1 MAKIHGNDPTG
12 YSYASADAL
21 KAASRALAA
30 SIGEQTASRASA
42 VTTAKREFRGY
53 FAEAFSNNADVA
65 SRSAG
70 KLADALRSLV
80 GFVGELRDAAEQEDQ
95 RRADAKAWEAR
106 KREREQNFF
115 VGAAHEV
122 STWFGAEDDPKPRD
136 PEPEPRL
143 QADEV
148 SVRGRTIPA
157 AGGGGG
163 GTSSATSADLR
174 SFASVVRG
182 TDASLAGAVTSLRR
196 ALSDY
201 ESDCNP
207 CWGTLH
213 AQSLVTAVQDWL
225 TANGTDASWA
235 DTVAAQFEAAGGGA
249 GPATLSDAS
258 IAAALAAAGIEVGRD
273 DFTIGP
279 FSAMGTPPT
288 NGFADDPVNTAT
300 GNFLEPETDL
310 SFAGQA
316 SSLLFTRMYNSL
328 DSRVGVFGLGW
339 SSILDVHL
347 ELSDDAASVV
357 FDDGRQVDFPRRGD
371 GWSRAV
377 DDDMWLRAE
386 GSSLV
391 VSDNAGGRWAFSPS
405 GRWLGSD
412 RGAGTT
418 VTVRRDEQD
427 RITRLTH
434 AHGRFVDVEYSEDRV
449 VSATASD
456 GRRVE
461 YHYDA
466 ARRLVRVGDLVG
478 DRRYR
483 WNDEGLI
490 DRVTASTG
498 VVECENTYDSR
509 GRVVEQR
516 TPFGRRVRF
525 AYLPGRVTSVSD
537 VDGAHDNTWIAD
549 RKGRV
554 VGIVDADG
562 RRQSMSYDRHGN
574 LVSVVE
580 RDGQVTVHG
589 YDDRGRRIRTI
600 TPENADLTFGYDEQD
615 RLTTVVTADGGVV
628 AYEYTGED
636 RNPSVVDDPV
646 GGRTVLEW
654 RDGLL
659 IRTTDPTG
667 VVLTFHHDAD
677 GEVVGIEN
685 AIGDTAR
692 FLRDDAGR
700 ITEAVTPLGNRTRF
714 HHDDAGLLTT
724 KEDPDG
730 SVWRFE
736 HGAGGRVTATIDP
749 TGARTEFAH
758 GPHGEVVS
766 TTDPLGRVITK
777 GFDAFGNVSTMTL
790 PDGAEWTFVHDALS
804 RLGAVVD
811 PAGGTWTREYD
822 AVGAFG
828 AAVDPTGV
836 RTEQHRSRPDGVSTV
851 RDAFEAVSVTTDEF
865 GRPTRLEHADASAEL
880 TTYDACGRPI
890 ELLDADGGLTR
901 IERDL
906 AGRVVGVTTPAGRTT
921 RYEYDACGRPVSA
934 IDPAGARTTLT
945 YDADSRVVA
954 RTLPTGEVAR
964 TGYDRQGRV
973 VFADIPGVG
982 SARYRYDRVGRVVS
996 AQDTRFG
1003 QRAFRYD
1010 AAGQLVA
1017 AVNGL
1022 GGATRYEYDARGRL
1036 VRTVDPLGGVTVRTY
1051 TQLDKVASSTDQ
1063 LGRTTTATYDAAGR
1077 QLTQTDPD
1085 GTVLRW
1091 EYDAA
1096 GRESAQY
1103 AGDRLIGRIDRDAR
1117 ARTVTITDDTRPGSP
1132 TAHVLEFSR
1141 LGQLVRR
1148 STGARETR
1156 WTHDADGLRTS
1167 LDAPDGSTTRY
1178 EHDAAGRIS
1187 RVEHSAF
1194 GEVRYEHDAAGR
1206 LLQART
1212 SECLQTWEYANGHVV
1227 RHTRID
1233 ADGTH
1238 VSTIARDVDGR
1249 ITGVHGPRSSTT
1261 YEHDDAAQLVA
1272 AVPDGRRTDWVYDT
1286 AGRLVEERTDPGTRR
1301 FAYDAAGQLDR
1312 VDTAEGSPEAQYVHD
1327 GAGRRVRAIRAD
1339 GVTTTYGWTSRG
1351 QLTSVTHT
1359 TAAGSSTT
1367 ELHVDA
1373 LGDLAHVDGVPMD
1386 WDTAA
1391 FAPTLLA
1398 VGGTPVV
1405 RAPGG
1410 LTGVDAR
1417 WTASGRRTTRA
1428 TDDADPWRTLADL
1441 DGVGLPSGIAIGTD
1455 GALQVAGLEW
1465 MGARAY
1471 DSSSRGFLSVDPVS
1485 APAGATWAGN
1495 PYSFAGNDPLHAI
1508 DPLGLAPITDA
1519 ELEAYAAAQQ
1529 GPLARAAAATGD
1541 WFADNWEYVAGGAM
1555 VVAGGVLVATG
1566 VGGPVGMMLISA
1578 GADTIVQ
1585 KATTGEVNWG
1595 QVAVSGAF
1603 GAVGGGAAALIG
1615 KHLLGNAAE
1624 GAVENI
1630 ANYAVSG
1637 QPVTPGGLLRNAAE
1651 GAATSAA
1658 TGGMMSKV
1666 HLPTSVAKLGDE
1678 AATPPTS
1685 IYRGVNESHHAY
1697 EAATEG
1703 SAWPG
1708 DILGHS
1714 DGRAHALGMTEDSNL
1729 TSWTTNRSVAER
1741 FASDGSGQGVLTPGG
1756 RGVILSTTMEEHA
1769 HRIVPGPDA
1778 LGESEVL
1785 IRGVVSDVKVE
1796 RYGQ

>member
-21 KAASRALAA
+21 RAAARALAS
-30 SIGEQTASRASA
+30 SIGEQTASRATS
-42 VTTAKREFRGY
+42 VTTAKREFRGF
-53 FAEAFSNNADVA
+53 FAQVFSNNADIA

-106 KREREQNFF
+106 KREREENFF

-136 PEPEPRL
+136 PEPEPQL
-143 QADEV
+143 QAESV

-157 AGGGGG
+157 PGGGSG
-163 GTSSATSADLR
+163 GTSSAVPADLR
-174 SFASVVRG
+174 SFAAAGRG
-182 TDASLAGAVTSLRR
+182 MDESLAGAVTSLRR

-213 AQSLVTAVQDWL
+213 AQSLITAVQDWL

-258 IAAALAAAGIEVGRD
+258 IAAALAAAGIDVGRD

-288 NGFADDPVNTAT
+288 NGFANDPVNTAS

-316 SSLLFTRMYNSL
+316 SALLLTRMYNSL
-328 DSRVGVFGLGW
+328 DSRVGVFGIGW
-339 SSILDVHL
+339 SSILDVRL
-347 ELSDDAASVV
+347 ELSDGAVAVV
-357 FDDGRQVDFPRRGD
+357 LDDGRQVDFPRERD
-371 GWSRAV
+371 GWGRAIGE
-377 DDDMWLRAE
+377 DMWLRPE
-386 GSSLV
+386 HDSLV
-391 VSDNAGGRWAFSPS
+391 VQDNAGGRWAFSPS
-405 GRWLGSD
+405 GLWLGSSC
-412 RGAGTT
+412 GPGTA
-418 VTVRRDEQD
+418 VTVRRDERD

-434 AHGRFVDVEYSEDRV
+434 VFGRFVDVEYSGDRV
-449 VSATASD
+449 ASATASD
-456 GRRVE
+456 GRRVD
-461 YHYDA
+461 YHYDDD
-466 ARRLVRVGDLVG
+466 RRLVMATDAVGS
-478 DRRYR
+478 RRYH
-483 WNDEGLI
+483 WNDDGLI
-490 DRVTASTG
+490 DRVTAATG
-498 VVECENTYDSR
+498 VVECENTYDQR
-509 GRVVEQR
+509 GRVIEQR

-525 AYLPGRVTSVSD
+525 SYLPGRVTSVSD

-549 RKGRV
+549 RKGRLVGV
-554 VGIVDADG
+554 VDTDG
-562 RRQSMSYDRHGN
+562 QRQSMSYDPHGN
-574 LVSVVE
+574 LVSVTE

-589 YDDRGRRIRTI
+589 YDDRGRRIRTL
-600 TPENADLTFGYDEQD
+600 TPEGADLTFGYDEQD
-615 RLTTVVTADGGVV
+615 RLTTVVTANGGVV
-628 AYEYTGED
+628 EYEYAGED

-659 IRTTDPTG
+659 VRTTDPTG
-667 VVLTFHHDAD
+667 VVVTFHHDPSGD
-677 GEVVGIEN
+677 VVGIEN

-692 FLRDDAGR
+692 FLRDGAGR
-700 ITEAVTPLGNRTRF
+700 IIEAVTPLGNRTRY

-724 KEDPDG
+724 REDPDG
-730 SVWRFE
+730 SAWKFE
-736 HGAGGRVTATIDP
+736 HGAGGRVTATVDP
-749 TGARTEFAH
+749 TGARTEYAH
-758 GPHGEVVS
+758 GPHGEIVS
-766 TTDPLGRVITK
+766 TTDPVGRVVTK
-777 GFDAFGNVSTMTL
+777 EFDAFGNVSTMTL

-822 AVGAFG
+822 AVGALG
-828 AAVDPTGV
+828 ATVDPTGV
-836 RTEQHRSRPDGVSTV
+836 RTEVARSRADGVSTV
-851 RDAFEAVSVTTDEF
+851 RDAFDDLSVTTDEF
-865 GRPTRLEHADASAEL
+865 GRPTRLQHADSTTEL
-880 TTYDACGRPI
+880 TTYDACGRPV
-890 ELLDADGGLTR
+890 ELLDADGGLTK

-906 AGRVVGVTTPAGRTT
+906 AGRVVAVTTPAGRTI
-921 RYEYDACGRPVSA
+921 RYEYDRCGRPVCA

-945 YDADSRVVA
+945 YDADSRIVA
-954 RTLPTGEVAR
+954 RSLPTGEVAR
-964 TGYDRQGRV
+964 TEYDRQGRV
-973 VFADIPGVG
+973 VFTDIPGVG

-1003 QRAFRYD
+1003 RRRFRYD

-1022 GGATRYEYDARGRL
+1022 GGTTRYEYDERGRL

-1085 GTVLRW
+1085 GSVLRW

-1103 AGDRLIGRIDRDAR
+1103 AGERLIGRIDRDAR
-1117 ARTVTITDDTRPGSP
+1117 ARTVTVTDHTGLDSP
-1132 TAHVLEFSR
+1132 VAHVLEFGR

-1167 LDAPDGSTTRY
+1167 VRAPDGSTTRY
-1178 EHDAAGRIS
+1178 EHDETGRVV

-1194 GEVRYEHDAAGR
+1194 GEARYERDAAGR
-1206 LLQART
+1206 LLEARAGDQLQA
-1212 SECLQTWEYANGHVV
+1212 WEYADGHVV
-1227 RHTRID
+1227 RHDRFGPEGSQT
-1233 ADGTH
+1233 
-1238 VSTIARDVDGR
+1238 STITRDANGR
-1249 ITGVHGPRSSTT
+1249 ITGVDGPDGSTR
-1261 YEHDDAAQLVA
+1261 YEHDEAAQLVA
-1272 AVPDGRRTDWVYDT
+1272 AVRDGRRTDWAYDP
-1286 AGRLVEERTDPGTRR
+1286 AGRLVEERTDSGTRR
-1301 FAYDAAGQLDR
+1301 STYDSAGQLTRIDGP
-1312 VDTAEGSPEAQYVHD
+1312 DGAPEAEYAYD
-1327 GAGRRVRAIRAD
+1327 GAGRRTQVTRPRR
-1339 GVTTTYGWTSRG
+1339 GTTTYGWSAQGR
-1351 QLTSVTHT
+1351 LTSVTET
-1359 TAAGSSTT
+1359 DTEGSTT
-1367 ELHVDA
+1367 IDLHVDA
-1373 LGDLAHVDGVPMD
+1373 LGDLAHVDGVPID
-1386 WDTAA
+1386 WDTTA
-1391 FAPTLLA
+1391 FAATLLA
-1398 VGGTPVV
+1398 VGDTPVV
-1405 RAPGG
+1405 QAPGG

-1417 WTASGRRTTRA
+1417 WTAGGRRTTRA
-1428 TDDADPWRTLADL
+1428 TDDADPWRMLAEFEGSSL
-1441 DGVGLPSGIAIGTD
+1441 PGGVALGADGS
-1455 GALQVAGLEW
+1455 LQVAGLEW

-1471 DSSSRGFLSVDPVS
+1471 DSSSRGFLSVDPVT
-1485 APAGATWAGN
+1485 APAGAAWAGN

-1566 VGGPVGMMLISA
+1566 VGGPVGMMLVGA
-1578 GADTIVQ
+1578 GADTIIQ

-1624 GAVENI
+1624 GAVENL

-1658 TGGMMSKV
+1658 TGGTMSKV
-1666 HLPTSVAKLGDE
+1666 HLPTSVAKLGDQ
-1678 AATPPTS
+1678 APLPHGV
-1685 IYRGVNESHHAY
+1685 IYRRADLSGNLAPYIGQSKSLGRFESRQY
-1697 EAATEG
+1697 
-1703 SAWPG
+1703 
-1708 DILGHS
+1708 
-1714 DGRAHALGMTEDSNL
+1714 
-1729 TSWTTNRSVAER
+1729 
-1741 FASDGSGQGVLTPGG
+1741 
-1756 RGVILSTTMEEHA
+1756 EHA
-1769 HRIVPGPDA
+1769 RDHPDA
-1778 LGESEVL
+1778 LFDYEVIDRGHPGVDL
-1785 IRGVVSDVKVE
+1785 DRKEEFHIRNEGGPTNKSNPDGLLSNRRHQMSNK
-1796 RYGQ
+1796 RYNAAGGDPY